1 MSFSTQSLVLVQSTN
16 SKYIIQQV
24 IKNQNCTVKLLI
36 DKYQKAPTDASNSK
50 ENSKAQAMI

>member
-24 IKNQNCTVKLLI
+24 IKNKWIQPESHSKT
-36 DKYQKAPTDASNSK
+36 TDWQISK
-50 ENSKAQAMI
+50 GTYRREQQ